1 MEIIAGTALEYVTYH
16 VTYFRDLRIYIR
28 SLSEKEDIQGVY
40 YGMIIPVEYQSEP
53 LKKVS
58 GTNIMRAVKP
68 LILFGIGGFIYIAI
82 ELLWRGHTHW
92 TMFLVGG
99 ICFLLVGY
107 INEIFTFDMPL
118 IKQMAISAIII
129 TTVEFL
135 AGLLVNRTYSIWD
148 YHDLPLNI
156 LGQICLPYSIL
167 WFLLSLPA
175 IILDDYL
182 RYWLFGEEKTH
193 YKLL

>member
-1 MEIIAGTALEYVTYH
+1 M
-16 VTYFRDLRIYIR
+16 R
-28 SLSEKEDIQGVY
+28 SI
-40 YGMIIPVEYQSEP
+40 
-53 LKKVS
+53 
-58 GTNIMRAVKP
+58 KP
-68 LILFGIGGFIYIAI
+68 LILFGIGGFIYVAI

-107 INEIFTFDMPL
+107 INEIFTFEIPL
-118 IKQMAISAIII
+118 VKQMAISAVII

-135 AGLLVNRTYSIWD
+135 AGLLVNCTYSIWD
-148 YHDLPLNI
+148 YRNLPLNI

-182 RYWLFGEEKTH
+182 RYWLFGEEKPH
-193 YKLL
+193 YKLF

>member
-1 MEIIAGTALEYVTYH
+1 
-16 VTYFRDLRIYIR
+16 
-28 SLSEKEDIQGVY
+28 
-40 YGMIIPVEYQSEP
+40 
-53 LKKVS
+53 
-58 GTNIMRAVKP
+58 MRAVKP

-99 ICFLLVGY
+99 ICFLLIGY

-182 RYWLFGEEKTH
+182 RYWLFGEEKPH